1 MEVVPA
7 PAAASAPASRRAE
20 HALDTRESLVAAARV
35 LFAERGY
42 AATPIDEIV
51 RSARVTKG
59 ALYHHFADKR
69 ELFKAVCRAVQHG
82 WVERI
87 REEVSDEPD
96 AGRRLQLGLDA
107 FLESC
112 LDPETQQIVML
123 DGPAVLGPEELHA
136 VDERHGLAMIE
147 ETLADAMASGDL
159 DRAPVQPLSHILL
172 GALNA
177 AAIAIARAPDHE
189 AARAEM
195 GVALERLVNGLRQR
209 G

>member
-1 MEVVPA
+1 MEV
-7 PAAASAPASRRAE
+7 ASTPASRRQE
-20 HALDTRESLVAAARV
+20 HALDTRESLVAAARA

-42 AATPIDEIV
+42 GATPIEEIA

-69 ELFKAVCRAVQHG
+69 ELFKAACRSVQLD

-87 REEVSDEPD
+87 RAAVAHEPD

-112 LDPETQQIVML
+112 LDPETQRIVML
-123 DGPAVLGPEELHA
+123 DGPAVLGPDELHA
-136 VDERHGLAMIE
+136 VDERHGLTMIE
-147 ETLADAMASGDL
+147 ETLADAMESGDL
-159 DRAPVQPLSHILL
+159 DRAPIEPLSHILL

-177 AAIAIARAPDHE
+177 ASIVIARAPDPV
-189 AARAEM
+189 AARAEV
-195 GVALERLVNGLRQR
+195 GEALERLVAGLRPR
-209 G
+209 

>member
-1 MEVVPA
+1 MEV
-7 PAAASAPASRRAE
+7 ASTPASRRQE
-20 HALDTRESLVAAARV
+20 HALDTRASLITAARA

-42 AATPIDEIV
+42 AATPIEEIA
-51 RSARVTKG
+51 RLARVTKG

-69 ELFKAVCRAVQHG
+69 ELFKAVCRSVQLD

-87 REEVSDEPD
+87 RDTVAGEPD
-96 AGRRLQLGLDA
+96 AGRRLELGLDA

-112 LDPETQQIVML
+112 LDPETQRIVML

-159 DRAPVQPLSHILL
+159 EEAPVGPLAHILL

-177 AAIAIARAPDHE
+177 AAIAIARAPDHV

-195 GVALERLVNGLRQR
+195 GVALERLVAGLRPR

>member
-1 MEVVPA
+1 ME
-7 PAAASAPASRRAE
+7 AATATTRRQE
-20 HALDTRESLVAAARV
+20 HALDTRESLVAAARA

-51 RSARVTKG
+51 RAARVTKG

-69 ELFKAVCRAVQHG
+69 ELFRAVVRSVQLG

-87 REEVSDEPD
+87 RAAVADEPD
-96 AGRRLQLGLDA
+96 AGRRLELGLDA

-112 LDPETQQIVML
+112 LDPETQRIVIL

-136 VDERHGLAMIE
+136 VEDAHGLAMIE
-147 ETLADAMASGDL
+147 ETLADAMDSGDL
-159 DRAPVQPLSHILL
+159 DRVPVGPLSHILL

-177 AAIAIARAPDHE
+177 AAIAIARNPDHE

-195 GVALERLVNGLRQR
+195 GVALERLVDGLRPR

>member
-1 MEVVPA
+1 MEVISPA
-7 PAAASAPASRRAE
+7 TRRQE
-20 HALDTRESLVAAARV
+20 HALDTREALVAAARA

-59 ALYHHFADKR
+59 AHYHHFADKR
-69 ELFKAVCRAVQHG
+69 ELFKAVCRSVQHG

-87 REEVSDEPD
+87 RDAVADEPD
-96 AGRRLQLGLDA
+96 AGRRLEMGLDA

-136 VDERHGLAMIE
+136 VDETHGLAMIE
-147 ETLADAMASGDL
+147 ETLADAMESGDL
-159 DRAPVQPLSHILL
+159 VSAPLVPLSHILL

-177 AAIAIARAPDHE
+177 AAIAIARAPDHV
-189 AARAEM
+189 AAKAEM
-195 GVALERLVNGLRQR
+195 GVALELLVEGLRPR

>member
-1 MEVVPA
+1 MEA
-7 PAAASAPASRRAE
+7 TSAPATRRQE
-20 HALDTRESLVAAARV
+20 HALDTRESLIRAARS

-42 AATPIDEIV
+42 AATSIDEIV

-59 ALYHHFADKR
+59 ALYHHFTDKR
-69 ELFKAVCRAVQHG
+69 ELFRAVCRQVQLG
-82 WVERI
+82 WVDRI
-87 REEVSDEPD
+87 RAAVADEPD
-96 AGRRLQLGLDA
+96 AGRRLELGLDA

-123 DGPAVLGPEELHA
+123 DGPAVLGPDELHGEG
-136 VDERHGLAMIE
+136 ERHGLAMIE
-147 ETLADAMASGDL
+147 ETLADAMASGDV
-159 DRAPVQPLSHILL
+159 DPVPLEPLSNIIL

-177 AAIAIARAPDHE
+177 AALAIARTPEHE

-195 GVALERLVNGLRQR
+195 GVALERLVSGLRPR

>member
-1 MEVVPA
+1 
-7 PAAASAPASRRAE
+7 
-20 HALDTRESLVAAARV
+20 
-35 LFAERGY
+35 
-42 AATPIDEIV
+42 
-51 RSARVTKG
+51 
-59 ALYHHFADKR
+59 
-69 ELFKAVCRAVQHG
+69 
-82 WVERI
+82 
-87 REEVSDEPD
+87 VSDEPD

-159 DRAPVQPLSHILL
+159 DRAPIRPLSHILL

-195 GVALERLVNGLRQR
+195 GVALERLVNGLRPR